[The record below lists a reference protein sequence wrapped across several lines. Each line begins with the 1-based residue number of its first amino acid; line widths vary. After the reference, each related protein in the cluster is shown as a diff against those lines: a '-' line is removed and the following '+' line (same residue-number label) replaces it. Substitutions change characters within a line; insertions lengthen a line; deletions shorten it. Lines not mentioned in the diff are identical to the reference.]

1 MEIGPSTMF
10 TPVLFL
16 VIISHVGERAVLFVS
31 REGSLNIW
39 VLDLKIST
47 PHLGQVLL
55 LKVLIN
61 YPQKTVVSFML
72 DKGLEGVHYL
82 NNRLRFVS
90 SNNGHFL
97 GLYLNLNDILFWKG
111 ERQKHIQ

>member
-1 MEIGPSTMF
+1 MLEKEPF
-10 TPVLFL
+10 YLL
-16 VIISHVGERAVLFVS
+16 VEKGRSIFGY
-31 REGSLNIW
+31 W
-39 VLDLKIST
+39 TLKIST

>member
-16 VIISHVGERAVLFVS
+16 VIISHVGERAVVFVV
-31 REGSLNIW
+31 EKDGSISGYW
-39 VLDLKIST
+39 TLKIST

-61 YPQKTVVSFML
+61 YPQKTVMSFML
-72 DKGLEGVHYL
+72 DKGFESVHSL
-82 NNRLRFVS
+82 NNRVRFVS

-97 GLYLNLNDILFWKG
+97 GLYLNLNDILFILNKDM
-111 ERQKHIQ
+111 